1 MITKKKFALV
11 SSMIGDEEHHV
22 GQVDTNSAKHIY
34 SKAVELGFSSAPLT
48 NFSKPILQ
56 KRRKDR

>member
-1 MITKKKFALV
+1 
-11 SSMIGDEEHHV
+11 MIGDEEHHV

-34 SKAVELGFSSAPLT
+34 SKAVELGFSLAPLT

-56 KRRKDR
+56 EGEKRPVMNKHNAKKRR